1 MYWPNPLLLKARLLN
16 DGGYHTDAYKLL
28 SGKTD
33 DDFPKEEE
41 KLEFAYRVARILD
54 DLNKPDD
61 AIRNYL
67 IAIKIGETRK
77 EYYAARAAI
86 QIAMIYEN
94 RNQKKLAISYY
105 QKCLNM
111 DDHEYKNSL
120 DQRAKA
126 GIERCKG
133 E

>member
-1 MYWPNPLLLKARLLN
+1 LLKARLLN
-16 DGGYHTDAYKLL
+16 DGGYLTDAYKLL

-67 IAIKIGETRK
+67 IAIRIGENRK
-77 EYYAARAAI
+77 EYYAARAAL

-111 DDHEYKNSL
+111 DDHE
-120 DQRAKA
+120 
-126 GIERCKG
+126 
-133 E
+133 

>member
-1 MYWPNPLLLKARLLN
+1 DADKKALKDAKAIYWPNPLLLKARLLN
-16 DGGYHTDAYKLL
+16 DGGYLTDAYKLL

-67 IAIKIGETRK
+67 IAIRIGENRK
-77 EYYAARAAI
+77 EYY
-86 QIAMIYEN
+86 
-94 RNQKKLAISYY
+94 
-105 QKCLNM
+105 
-111 DDHEYKNSL
+111 
-120 DQRAKA
+120 
-126 GIERCKG
+126 
-133 E
+133 